1 MKIKNIGEKY
11 VIYETRNACGQR
23 SLMFLLRPL
32 RRCHK
37 VQVGDAEGIIE
48 FCETN

>member
-1 MKIKNIGEKY
+1 MWN
-11 VIYETRNACGQR
+11 V
-23 SLMFLLRPL
+23 SFLRPL